1 MTMRIT
7 LLLACL
13 AAPAT
18 AQTCLFPTECFDTEA
33 CVEGGWEVTLEGD
46 VLSTDFGDLAVIA
59 RPTESDGTVVAEGTG
74 MVVMLTPDPDAARAS
89 VHMDGTMVNYAG
101 TCMAPDDA
109 TDGTD

>member
-1 MTMRIT
+1 MRMRIA

-18 AQTCLFPTECFDTEA
+18 AQTCLFPTECFDTEG
-33 CVEGGWEVTLEGD
+33 CVEGGWEVTLEND

-59 RPTESDGTVVAEGTG
+59 RPAEGEGATVVAEGMG
-74 MVVMLTPDPDAARAS
+74 MVVMLTPDEDAARAS

-101 TCMAPDDA
+101 TCAAPVDEA
-109 TDGTD
+109 N